1 MLNKSAIKLEISK
14 RKSAIKSMV
23 YRTFVFYYLEK

>member
-1 MLNKSAIKLEISK
+1 MLNRLAIKLEINK

-23 YRTFVFYYLEK
+23 YRTFIFYYLEK